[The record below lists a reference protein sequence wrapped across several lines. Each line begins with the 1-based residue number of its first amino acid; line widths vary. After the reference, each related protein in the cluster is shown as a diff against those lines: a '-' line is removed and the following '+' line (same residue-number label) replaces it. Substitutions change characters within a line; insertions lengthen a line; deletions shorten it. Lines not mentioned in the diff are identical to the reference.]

1 MKRVDT
7 VRARLR
13 GRDGEAALAG
23 KVRWAGSAAAAVP
36 IPGGRPLARS
46 GRKGGL
52 LLGLAA
58 LLLTASAGVRAEPS
72 RSPAVA
78 KPAAS
83 GRAARGPLGRARRPL
98 TDQDI
103 LDQAQAAY
111 IRGERQHAIDLATGI
126 AEKGGELAG
135 PAWRFIGLVAC
146 SVRAYRL
153 ATRAFGNI
161 LAQDDQEAL
170 ILACKSNGLAFR
182 NREFVER

>member
-1 MKRVDT
+1 MKLVDT
-7 VRARLR
+7 VRARLW
-13 GRDGEAALAG
+13 GTDGVAALLG
-23 KVRWAGSAAAAVP
+23 EVRSPVP
-36 IPGGRPLARS
+36 AP
-46 GRKGGL
+46 RKGGWL
-52 LLGLAA
+52 AVFAA
-58 LLLTASAGVRAEPS
+58 LLLTTSGVAHAEPTRQAS
-72 RSPAVA
+72 VI

-83 GRAARGPLGRARRPL
+83 GRAARGPLGRTRRPL
-98 TDQDI
+98 TDQDV

-161 LAQDDQEAL
+161 MAQDDQEAL
-170 ILACKSNGLAFR
+170 ILACKSNGLSFI

>member
-1 MKRVDT
+1 M
-7 VRARLR
+7 VRARLW
-13 GRDGEAALAG
+13 GTDGEAALLG
-23 KVRWAGSAAAAVP
+23 EVRLSFSRDRKPVP
-36 IPGGRPLARS
+36 TA
-46 GRKGGL
+46 RKGGL
-52 LLGLAA
+52 LAGLVAF
-58 LLLTASAGVRAEPS
+58 LLTANGAARAEPTP
-72 RSPAVA
+72 PASVK

-83 GRAARGPLGRARRPL
+83 GRAARGPLGRTRRPL

-161 LAQDDQEAL
+161 MAPDDQEAL
-170 ILACKSNGLAFR
+170 ILACKSNGLSFI

>member
-1 MKRVDT
+1 MKLVDT
-7 VRARLR
+7 VRARLW
-13 GRDGEAALAG
+13 GTDGEAALLG
-23 KVRWAGSAAAAVP
+23 EVRVSFSSAAGVTISPDRKRVP
-36 IPGGRPLARS
+36 TAR
-46 GRKGGL
+46 KAGL
-52 LLGLAA
+52 LAGLLAFVFTANGAA
-58 LLLTASAGVRAEPS
+58 RAEPIRRAS
-72 RSPAVA
+72 VT

-83 GRAARGPLGRARRPL
+83 GRAAHGPLGRTRRPL

-126 AEKGGELAG
+126 AEKGGALAG

-161 LAQDDQEAL
+161 MAQDDQEAL
-170 ILACKSNGLAFR
+170 ILACKSNGLSFI